1 MFHPSYRAFVLVFT
15 MALLSVSCNSDNKTD
30 SDDIPEETGEEFGF
44 IGTKASPLDIEHW
57 IQDGEGKFDHITEFE
72 EGKVYIVEFWATWC
86 GPCLQAMPHIVQL
99 QRDYADRGV
108 QVVSVSREPRAT
120 IDAFLQKPVPGQ
132 SGTTYGKLT
141 KSYCLTSDP
150 DGSVYKDYMEA
161 AGQGGIPTAFIV
173 GKTGRVEW
181 VGHPMSMDSA
191 LEDIVENRWDRAA
204 FGAPFKAKH
213 ESEHLMTE
221 LNTLLQNDESDEA
234 IRMVDEA
241 IAKTDAGIE
250 HDKLK
255 SVKWQILIISGK
267 TEGLAELTSEL
278 LEKATTSTQV
288 NEMAWR
294 VFQAHTQNAK
304 VENEVLQ
311 ICADATHTAANNVAG
326 PQKAPILDALAHL
339 QHALGNLDDAIAAQT
354 EAVALVQGP
363 QKAEVQE
370 FLTELVAEKGNG
382 EKGNDEAGSD
392 EAGSDEAGSDEAGS
406 DEADSDEA
414 DSDDSKP

>member
-1 MFHPSYRAFVLVFT
+1 MFHPSYRAFVLVLT
-15 MALLSVSCNSDNKTD
+15 IALLSVSCNSDNKTD

-44 IGTKASPLDIEHW
+44 IGTEAPPLDIEHW
-57 IQDGEGKFDHITEFE
+57 VQDGEGKFDHITEFE

-86 GPCLQAMPHIVQL
+86 GPCLQAMPHIVRL

-120 IDAFLQKPVPGQ
+120 IDAFLKKPVPGQ
-132 SGTTYGKLT
+132 SGTTYEKLT

-161 AGQGGIPTAFIV
+161 AGQSGIPTAFIV

-181 VGHPMSMDSA
+181 VGHPMRMDGP
-191 LEDIVENRWDRAA
+191 LEDIVENRWDRTA

-213 ESEHLMTE
+213 ESEQLMTE
-221 LNTLLQNDESDEA
+221 LNTLLQNDESEEA

-255 SVKWQILIISGK
+255 SVKLQILMISGK
-267 TEGLAELTSEL
+267 TEGLTELTSEL

-288 NEMAWR
+288 NELAWR
-294 VFQAHTQNAK
+294 VFQSHTQNAK
-304 VENEVLQ
+304 VEKELLQ
-311 ICADATHTAANNVAG
+311 ICADATQTAANDVAG
-326 PQKAPILDALAHL
+326 SQKAPILDTLAHL
-339 QHALGNLDDAIAAQT
+339 QHVLGNLDAAIAAQT
-354 EAVALVQGP
+354 EAVELVQGP
-363 QKAEVQE
+363 QKAEVQK
-370 FLTELVAEKGNG
+370 FLTELVAEKGSAEESVAEESVAEESG
-382 EKGNDEAGSD
+382 TEGSGA
-392 EAGSDEAGSDEAGS
+392 EEGAAET
-406 DEADSDEA
+406 DSDEG
-414 DSDDSKP
+414 KP